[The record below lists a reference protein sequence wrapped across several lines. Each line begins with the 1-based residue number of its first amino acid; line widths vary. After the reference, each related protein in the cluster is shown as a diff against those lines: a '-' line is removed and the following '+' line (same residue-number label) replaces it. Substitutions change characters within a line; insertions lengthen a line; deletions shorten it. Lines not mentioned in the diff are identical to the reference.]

1 MSEYIK
7 TAVDRLT
14 KELGK
19 VEKNRYIDVVK
30 KPVYD
35 ALVSFCSQSEEF
47 AQAVAESD
55 KTLNDCLKSVV
66 DGVKS
71 SLSDIEAYRR
81 AAAFYFDGC
90 EVDMKLSIRM
100 SRYDDKPADESEAKP
115 DTKPAEKTNR
125 EERAIN
131 LSLMDLL

>member
-1 MSEYIK
+1 MSEFTK
-7 TAVDRLT
+7 TAVERLT
-14 KELGK
+14 KELGEA
-19 VEKNRYIDVVK
+19 EKNRYIDVVK

-47 AQAVAESD
+47 AQAVSESD

-81 AAAFYFDGC
+81 AAEFYFSEC
-90 EVDMKLSIRM
+90 EVEMKLSIRM
-100 SRYDDKPADESEAKP
+100 SRYDHKPADESEAT
-115 DTKPAEKTNR
+115 DTKPEAKTSR

>member
-1 MSEYIK
+1 MSEFTK

-19 VEKNRYIDVVK
+19 VEKNRYVDVVK

-55 KTLNDCLKSVV
+55 QTLNDCLKSVV

-81 AAAFYFDGC
+81 AAAFYFSEC

-100 SRYDDKPADESEAKP
+100 SRYDDKPADESEAT
-115 DTKPAEKTNR
+115 DTTPKAKTNR

>member
-1 MSEYIK
+1 MNDYIK
-7 TAVDRLT
+7 TAADRLT
-14 KELGK
+14 KELGE
-19 VEKNRYIDVVK
+19 VAVNRYIDVVK

-66 DGVKS
+66 AGVKS

-81 AAAFYFDGC
+81 AAAFYFPGC

-100 SRYDDKPADESEAKP
+100 SRYEDKPADDKPA
-115 DTKPAEKTNR
+115 EKSNR

>member
-1 MSEYIK
+1 MSVYIK
-7 TAVDRLT
+7 TAVERLT

-19 VEKNRYIDVVK
+19 AEKNRYIDVVK

-81 AAAFYFDGC
+81 AAAFYFPGC
-90 EVDMKLSIRM
+90 EVEMKLSIRM
-100 SRYDDKPADESEAKP
+100 SRYEEKPADES
-115 DTKPAEKTNR
+115 DTKPAEKSNR

>member
-1 MSEYIK
+1 MKSKAIDKIKSELADIKGESKYIS
-7 TAVDRLT
+7 
-14 KELGK
+14 
-19 VEKNRYIDVVK
+19 VVK
-30 KPVYD
+30 KPVAD

-55 KTLNDCLKSVV
+55 KTLNDCLKAVV

-81 AAAFYFDGC
+81 AAAFYFSGC
-90 EVDMKLSIRM
+90 EVDMKLTVRM
-100 SRYDDKPADESEAKP
+100 SRYEEKPADES
-115 DTKPAEKTNR
+115 DTKPAEKISR

>member
-1 MSEYIK
+1 MNEFTK

-14 KELGK
+14 KELGEA
-19 VEKNRYIDVVK
+19 EKNRYIDVVK

-35 ALVSFCSQSEEF
+35 ALVSFCTQSDEF

-55 KTLNDCLKSVV
+55 KALNDCLKAVV

-81 AAAFYFDGC
+81 AAAFYFPGC
-90 EVDMKLSIRM
+90 EVDMKLTVRM
-100 SRYDDKPADESEAKP
+100 SCYEEKPADESEAKP
-115 DTKPAEKTNR
+115 AEKTNR
-125 EERAIN
+125 EEKAIN